1 MLTPP
6 KIKMPLRLLNERRI
20 KEYLEHFTDKSIW
33 VAKTDKDL
41 TIYIGD
47 EKVYLPLLAD
57 THLMVEPVDLVN
69 SLKEKGLIP

>member
-1 MLTPP
+1 MSTPP
-6 KIKMPLRLLNERRI
+6 TLKIPLHLLNERRI

-41 TIYIGD
+41 TVYID
-47 EKVYLPLLAD
+47 DHKIYLPLLTD
-57 THLMVEPVDLVN
+57 THLILEPLDLVD

>member
-1 MLTPP
+1 MSTPP

-20 KEYLEHFTDKSIW
+20 KDYLELFTDKSIW
-33 VAKTDKDL
+33 VVKTPKDL

-57 THLMVEPVDLVN
+57 THLMIEPADLVD
-69 SLKEKGLIP
+69 SLKEKGIIP